1 MKIAAVNSVIA
12 ILFLVLPII
21 GQILICK
28 YISGK
33 SGLILPA
40 LSFIMSILYILGIF
54 SFSIVGVENDSN
66 WWIGALTFFIIAN
79 IPTII
84 FYLIYKYYDKK
95 EKQKDELDKMEIMD
109 M

>member
-1 MKIAAVNSVIA
+1 MKKLVAVNSVIA

-28 YISGK
+28 YIKGRA
-33 SGLILPA
+33 GLILPG
-40 LSFIMSILYILGIF
+40 LSFMISIVYILIIPNIDGNGWLA
-54 SFSIVGVENDSN
+54 VL
-66 WWIGALTFFIIAN
+66 ATLIIAN
-79 IPTII
+79 ISTII
-84 FYLIYKYYDKK
+84 FYLIYKYYDQK

>member
-1 MKIAAVNSVIA
+1 MKKLVALNSVIA
-12 ILFLVLPII
+12 IVFLVLPII

-28 YISGK
+28 YIKGRA
-33 SGLILPA
+33 GLILPG
-40 LSFIMSILYILGIF
+40 LSFMISILYTLGVLTFAIAG
-54 SFSIVGVENDSN
+54 SDSN
-66 WWIGALTFFIIAN
+66 EWIGALTTFIMTN

-84 FYLIYKYYDKK
+84 FYLIYKYYDQK

>member
-1 MKIAAVNSVIA
+1 MKLSAVNSVIT
-12 ILFLVLPII
+12 ILFLLIPLI

-28 YISGK
+28 YIKGK

-40 LSFIMSILYILGIF
+40 LSFTISIIYILAI
-54 SFSIVGVENDSN
+54 IDNDN
-66 WWIGALTFFIIAN
+66 WWMGAITAMIIAN

-84 FYLIYKYYDKK
+84 YYLIYKYYDKK

>member
-28 YISGK
+28 YIKGRA
-33 SGLILPA
+33 GLILPG
-40 LSFIMSILYILGIF
+40 LSFMI
-54 SFSIVGVENDSN
+54 SIVYMLIIPNIDGNGWLAVLA
-66 WWIGALTFFIIAN
+66 ALIIAN

-84 FYLIYKYYDKK
+84 FYLIYKYYDQK